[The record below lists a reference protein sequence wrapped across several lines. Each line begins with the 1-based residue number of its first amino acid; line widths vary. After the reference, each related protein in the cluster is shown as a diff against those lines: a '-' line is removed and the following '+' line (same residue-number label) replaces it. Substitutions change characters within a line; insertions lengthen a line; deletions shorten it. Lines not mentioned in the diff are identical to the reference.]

1 MQRLKQNNHT
11 TVKAVDLGSSDR
23 AKTIRVLHVDDDDC
37 FLEVSKDILMDKG
50 SFEIDHACCVKE
62 AFKKLATGN
71 FDVVVSD
78 YQMPKKDGLQF
89 LAELRKS
96 KNQIPFILFTGKGRE
111 EVAIKA
117 LNLGADA
124 YQNKQ
129 GNTETVY
136 GELSHNISLVVD
148 RNRAKQ
154 ALEESEKRYRILM
167 EQASDAILVH
177 DEKGIIIDANQRA
190 CKNLGYTKEEL
201 VGMTTD
207 DIESEIPENKKNT
220 LSWLKIVAGEA
231 LTLESHQKRK
241 DGSIF
246 PVEVSLGPI
255 TIDKK
260 ILVIGLTRDI
270 TERKKKEELLKDSIA
285 KYREFA
291 ESLPELVFE
300 IDGIG
305 NLVFVNRE
313 TSKITGYSQ
322 DELANN
328 FNITRLV
335 VPDEQEKAT
344 MHIKRLM
351 SGENVGPTEYT
362 LIKKDGTVFPV
373 SVWATPNIIQNKVAA
388 IRGIAVDISERRK
401 AEEDHKKNQLIMN
414 AMNDK
419 LHFVGA
425 LSRHDIANKLV
436 SIRNSTYLLKK
447 QIGDNPEYSK
457 YLDIIESEVNS
468 SDRLFEFSRLYEKT
482 GTEQPTNINVAQCFN
497 QAVAQFLN
505 LNAIKIANK
514 CQGLEVMADEL
525 IGQLFYNLVD
535 NSLKHGGKITQIH
548 LHYTKEGDKLK
559 LFYEDNGVG
568 VPEANKSKLFDS
580 GFTTGKGSGLGLY
593 LIKKIMDVYGWQIEE
608 VGEVG
613 KGAKFVITIPKLNP
627 NGKENYQITQKK
639 PLFSKPSPILP
650 QKQKA
655 QHKQT

>member
-1 MQRLKQNNHT
+1 
-11 TVKAVDLGSSDR
+11 
-23 AKTIRVLHVDDDDC
+23 
-37 FLEVSKDILMDKG
+37 
-50 SFEIDHACCVKE
+50 
-62 AFKKLATGN
+62 
-71 FDVVVSD
+71 
-78 YQMPKKDGLQF
+78 
-89 LAELRKS
+89 
-96 KNQIPFILFTGKGRE
+96 
-111 EVAIKA
+111 
-117 LNLGADA
+117 
-124 YQNKQ
+124 
-129 GNTETVY
+129 
-136 GELSHNISLVVD
+136 
-148 RNRAKQ
+148 
-154 ALEESEKRYRILM
+154 
-167 EQASDAILVH
+167 
-177 DEKGIIIDANQRA
+177 
-190 CKNLGYTKEEL
+190 
-201 VGMTTD
+201 
-207 DIESEIPENKKNT
+207 
-220 LSWLKIVAGEA
+220 VAGEA

-328 FNITRLV
+328 FNIARLV

-373 SVWATPNIIQNKVAA
+373 AVWATPNIIQNKVAA

-401 AEEDHKKNQLIMN
+401 AEEEHKKNQLIMS

-425 LSRHDIANKLV
+425 LTRHDIANKLM
-436 SIRNSTYLLKK
+436 SIRTSAYLLKK

-457 YLDIIESEVNS
+457 YLEIIESEVNS
-468 SDRLFEFSRLYEKT
+468 SDRLFEFSRLYEKI
-482 GTEQPTNINVAQCFN
+482 GIEQPTNMNFAQCFN
-497 QAVAQFLN
+497 QAAALFLN
-505 LNAIKIANK
+505 LSAIKIVNK

-535 NSLKHGGKITQIH
+535 NSLKHGGKVTQIR
-548 LHYTKEGDKLK
+548 LHYTKEGDELK

-593 LIKKIMDVYGWQIEE
+593 LIKKMMDVYGWQIEE

-627 NGKENYQITQKK
+627 NGKENY
-639 PLFSKPSPILP
+639 
-650 QKQKA
+650 
-655 QHKQT
+655 

>member
-1 MQRLKQNNHT
+1 MFGCGAWLIQTLNQNSIVIELSNLAASNKKSAIH
-11 TVKAVDLGSSDR
+11 
-23 AKTIRVLHVDDDDC
+23 VLHVDDDARL
-37 FLEVSKDILMDKG
+37 LEVSKDVLMDMG
-50 SFEIDHACCVKE
+50 SFEIDHACCVDE
-62 AFKKLATGN
+62 AFKKLSIGYY
-71 FDVVVSD
+71 DIVVSD
-78 YQMPKKDGLQF
+78 YEMPQKDGLQF
-89 LAELRKS
+89 LTELRRT
-96 KNQIPFILFTGKGRE
+96 KNDIPFILFTGKGRE

-124 YQNKQ
+124 YHNKQ
-129 GNTETVY
+129 GSPETVY

-177 DEKGIIIDANQRA
+177 DEKGIIIGANQRA

-201 VGMTTD
+201 VGMTTV
-207 DIESEIPENKKNT
+207 DIESEIPENKKNAS
-220 LSWLKIVAGEA
+220 SWLKVVAGEA

-305 NLVFVNRE
+305 NLVFVNRA

-328 FNITRLV
+328 FNIARLV

-344 MHIKRLM
+344 MNIKRLM

-362 LIKKDGTVFPV
+362 LMKKDGTVFPV
-373 SVWATPNIIQNKVAA
+373 AVWATPNIIQNKVAS

-401 AEEDHKKNQLIMN
+401 AEEEHKKNQLIMS

-425 LSRHDIANKLV
+425 LTRHDIANKLM
-436 SIRNSTYLLKK
+436 SIRTSAYLLKK

-457 YLDIIESEVNS
+457 YLEIIESEVNS
-468 SDRLFEFSRLYEKT
+468 SDRLFEFSRLYEKI
-482 GTEQPTNINVAQCFN
+482 GIEQPTNMNVAQCFN
-497 QAVAQFLN
+497 QAAALFLN
-505 LNAIKIANK
+505 LSAIKIVNE

-535 NSLKHGGKITQIH
+535 NSLKHGEKVTQIH
-548 LHYTKEGDKLK
+548 LHYTKEGDELK

-593 LIKKIMDVYGWQIEE
+593 LIKKMMDVYGWTIAEE
-608 VGEVG
+608 GEPD
-613 KGAKFVITIPKLNP
+613 KGAKFVMTIPKLNK
-627 NGKENYQITQKK
+627 NEEANYQI
-639 PLFSKPSPILP
+639 
-650 QKQKA
+650 A
-655 QHKQT
+655 Q

>member
-11 TVKAVDLGSSDR
+11 TVKAADLASSDK
-23 AKTIRVLHVDDDDC
+23 AKPIRVLHVDDDAC
-37 FLEVSKDILMDKG
+37 HLEVSKDILMDMG
-50 SFEIDHACCVKE
+50 NFEIDNACCVEE
-62 AFKKLATGN
+62 AFKKLAAGN

-78 YQMPKKDGLQF
+78 YQMPQKDGLQF
-89 LAELRKS
+89 LKKLRKS
-96 KNQIPFILFTGKGRE
+96 KNEIPFILFTGKGRE

-129 GNTETVY
+129 GNPETVY

-148 RNRAKQ
+148 RNKAKE
-154 ALEESEKRYRILM
+154 ALKESEKRYRIIM
-167 EQASDAILVH
+167 EQASEAILVH

-270 TERKKKEELLKDSIA
+270 TERKKKEELLKDSFA

-328 FNITRLV
+328 FNIARLV
-335 VPDEQEKAT
+335 VPDEQEKAK
-344 MHIKRLM
+344 MHIERLM
-351 SGENVGPTEYT
+351 NGKNVGPTEYT

-373 SVWATPNIIQNKVAA
+373 SVWATPNIIQNKVVA
-388 IRGIAVDISERRK
+388 IRG
-401 AEEDHKKNQLIMN
+401 
-414 AMNDK
+414 
-419 LHFVGA
+419 
-425 LSRHDIANKLV
+425 
-436 SIRNSTYLLKK
+436 
-447 QIGDNPEYSK
+447 
-457 YLDIIESEVNS
+457 
-468 SDRLFEFSRLYEKT
+468 
-482 GTEQPTNINVAQCFN
+482 
-497 QAVAQFLN
+497 
-505 LNAIKIANK
+505 
-514 CQGLEVMADEL
+514 
-525 IGQLFYNLVD
+525 
-535 NSLKHGGKITQIH
+535 
-548 LHYTKEGDKLK
+548 
-559 LFYEDNGVG
+559 
-568 VPEANKSKLFDS
+568 
-580 GFTTGKGSGLGLY
+580 
-593 LIKKIMDVYGWQIEE
+593 
-608 VGEVG
+608 
-613 KGAKFVITIPKLNP
+613 
-627 NGKENYQITQKK
+627 
-639 PLFSKPSPILP
+639 
-650 QKQKA
+650 
-655 QHKQT
+655 

>member
-1 MQRLKQNNHT
+1 MFDILGLFCLTSLKT
-11 TVKAVDLGSSDR
+11 TNENIP
-23 AKTIRVLHVDDDDC
+23 IRVLHVDDDDC
-37 FLEVSKDILMDKG
+37 FLEVSQDILMNKG
-50 SFEIDHACCVKE
+50 SFVIDHASCVDK
-62 AFKKLATGN
+62 AFGKLAVVRY
-71 FDVVVSD
+71 DVVVSD
-78 YQMPKKDGLQF
+78 YEMPQKNGLQF
-89 LAELRKS
+89 LKELRKS
-96 KNQIPFILFTGKGRE
+96 KNEIPFILFTGKGRE

-129 GNTETVY
+129 GDTETVY

-148 RNRAKQ
+148 RYKAKQ
-154 ALEESEKRYRILM
+154 TLEESEKRYRILID
-167 EQASDAILVH
+167 QASDAILVH
-177 DEKGIIIDANQRA
+177 DEKGLIIDANQRA
-190 CKNLGYTKEEL
+190 CKNLGYKKEEL

-207 DIESEIPENKKNT
+207 DIESEITENKKDT
-220 LSWLKIVAGEA
+220 VSWLKIVAGEA
-231 LTLESHQKRK
+231 LTLERHQKRK

-260 ILVIGLTRDI
+260 TLVIGLARDI
-270 TERKKKEELLKDSIA
+270 TERRKKEDLLKDSFA

-305 NLVFVNRE
+305 NLVFVNRA
-313 TSKITGYSQ
+313 TSKITEYSQ
-322 DELANN
+322 DELAKN
-328 FNITRLV
+328 FNITRLI

-344 MHIKRLM
+344 MHIKKLM

-362 LIKKDGTVFPV
+362 MIKKDGTVFPV
-373 SVWATPNIIQNKVAA
+373 AVWATPNIIQNKVAA

-401 AEEDHKKNQLIMN
+401 AEEEHKKNQLIMS

-419 LHFVGA
+419 LHFVGN
-425 LSRHDIANKLV
+425 LTRHDIANKLK
-436 SIRNSTYLLKK
+436 SIRASANLLKK
-447 QIGDNPEYSK
+447 QIGDNPKYSK

-468 SDRLFEFSRLYEKT
+468 SDRLFEFSRLYEKIDL
-482 GTEQPTNINVAQCFN
+482 EQPTKMNVAQCFN
-497 QAVAQFLN
+497 QAAALFLN
-505 LNAIKIANK
+505 LSAIKIVNK

-525 IGQLFYNLVD
+525 IGQIFYNLVD
-535 NSLKHGGKITQIH
+535 NSLKHGEKVTQIH
-548 LHYTKEGDKLK
+548 LHYTKEGDELK

-568 VPEANKSKLFDS
+568 VSKANKSKLFDS
-580 GFTTGKGSGLGLY
+580 SFTTGNGSGLGLY

-608 VGEVG
+608 VGEVR

-627 NGKENYQITQKK
+627 NGKENYQITHKK
-639 PLFSKPSPILP
+639 PLFSKPSPRLP
-650 QKQKA
+650 QKQKS

>member
-1 MQRLKQNNHT
+1 MILNKRDSLIMFDILGLFCLTSLKATKGNI
-11 TVKAVDLGSSDR
+11 S
-23 AKTIRVLHVDDDDC
+23 IRVLHVDDDYS
-37 FLEVSKDILMDKG
+37 FLEVSKDILMDMG
-50 SFEIDHACCVKE
+50 SFVIDHASCVDK
-62 AFKKLATGN
+62 AFEKLAVGRY
-71 FDVVVSD
+71 DVIVSD
-78 YQMPKKDGLQF
+78 YEMPQKDGLQF
-89 LAELRKS
+89 LKELREQNNK
-96 KNQIPFILFTGKGRE
+96 IPFILFTGKGRE

-124 YQNKQ
+124 YHNKQ
-129 GNTETVY
+129 GTPETVY

-148 RNRAKQ
+148 RNKVKQ

-167 EQASDAILVH
+167 EQASESIIVH

-207 DIESEIPENKKNT
+207 DIETEIPENQKNA
-220 LSWLKIVAGEA
+220 LFWLKIVAGEA

-246 PVEVSLGPI
+246 PVEVSLGPVI
-255 TIDKK
+255 IDKK
-260 ILVIGLTRDI
+260 TLVIGLTRDI
-270 TERKKKEELLKDSIA
+270 TEHKKKEELLKDSIA

-300 IDGIG
+300 IDGNG
-305 NLVFVNRE
+305 NLVFVNRA

-328 FNITRLV
+328 FNIARLV

-373 SVWATPNIIQNKVAA
+373 AVWATPNIIQNKVAA

-401 AEEDHKKNQLIMN
+401 AEEDHKKNQLIMS

-425 LSRHDIANKLV
+425 LTRHDINNKLM
-436 SIRNSTYLLKK
+436 SIRTSAYLLKK

-457 YLDIIESEVNS
+457 YLEIIESEVNS
-468 SDRLFEFSRLYEKT
+468 SDRIIEFSRLYEKIDL
-482 GTEQPTNINVAQCFN
+482 EQPTKMNVAQCFN
-497 QAVAQFLN
+497 QEALLLN
-505 LNAIKIANK
+505 LSAIKIVNK

-535 NSLKHGGKITQIH
+535 NSLKHGGKVTQIR
-548 LHYTKEGDKLK
+548 LHYTKEGDELK

-568 VPEANKSKLFDS
+568 VPKANKSKLFDS

-593 LIKKIMDVYGWQIEE
+593 LIKKMIDIYGWQIEE

-627 NGKENYQITQKK
+627 NGKENYQITK
-639 PLFSKPSPILP
+639 
-650 QKQKA
+650 
-655 QHKQT
+655 